1 MSLFQYNF
9 FLFRQNSKIKSYY
22 SFFASAASKMITFIF
37 IRRLDILIPAEVQN
51 IPMDL
56 FQRT

>member
-1 MSLFQYNF
+1 
-9 FLFRQNSKIKSYY
+9 
-22 SFFASAASKMITFIF
+22 MITFIF